1 MLLSD
6 SLSWSSEFTQEEQV
20 EKETESSGVEERGR
34 ERQRKGERE
43 RDGKLSFRGDTDAFK
58 TVGGAAHCLT
68 LKSVKAWRLRKSAHF
83 KTVED

>member
-1 MLLSD
+1 MV
-6 SLSWSSEFTQEEQV
+6 WRRE
-20 EKETESSGVEERGR
+20 GERDR
-34 ERQRKGERE
+34 ERERE